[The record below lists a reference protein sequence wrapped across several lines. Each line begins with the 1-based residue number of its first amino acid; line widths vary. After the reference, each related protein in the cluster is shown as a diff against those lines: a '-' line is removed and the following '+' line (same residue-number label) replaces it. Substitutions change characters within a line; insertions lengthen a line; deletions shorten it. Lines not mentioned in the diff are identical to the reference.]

1 MFMSSRSLLL
11 STMVLWDDV
20 SHVDDKDDDDAVVE
34 TVTTGAAP
42 VSFRNLSASRL
53 RIEVVGEFDPSLS
66 PAAELPGG

>member
-11 STMVLWDDV
+11 STMLLWDDV
-20 SHVDDKDDDDAVVE
+20 SHVDDKDDDAVVE
-34 TVTTGAAP
+34 PVTTGAAP